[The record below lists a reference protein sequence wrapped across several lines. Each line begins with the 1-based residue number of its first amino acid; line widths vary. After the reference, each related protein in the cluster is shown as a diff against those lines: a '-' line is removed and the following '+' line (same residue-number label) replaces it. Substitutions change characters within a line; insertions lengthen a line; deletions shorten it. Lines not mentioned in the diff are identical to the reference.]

1 MDGRPFYPLLRNN
14 MTQDMVKDNRESPV
28 KQQTRILNRLGNL
41 RAAFCKYRP
50 LVNKS
55 SKFDF
60 THFWLINNP

>member
-1 MDGRPFYPLLRNN
+1 

-28 KQQTRILNRLGNL
+28 KQQTRILNWLANL
-41 RAAFCKYRP
+41 RAAFLKYRP
-50 LVNKS
+50 LVSKS

>member
-1 MDGRPFYPLLRNN
+1 
-14 MTQDMVKDNRESPV
+14 MVKDNRESPV

-41 RAAFCKYRP
+41 RAAFCRYRP